1 MNITSTYKENGITVK
16 VLKGCEYKP
25 RPARSTVESPKSKYA
40 SNLQQ
45 VKIMNWCNAGN
56 IKRPRRTALSELS
69 GISLMR
75 VRGSI
80 TTGRGARMLLSE
92 YKIYLSLM
100 PVIEEM
106 EKREGVK
113 T

>member
-25 RPARSTVESPKSKYA
+25 RPARSTVESPKARFA

-45 VKIMNWCNAGN
+45 NRIMNWCDAGN
-56 IKRPRRTALSELS
+56 IKKPRRTSLSELS
-69 GISLMR
+69 GISLNR
-75 VRGSI
+75 VRTCI
-80 TTGRGARMLLSE
+80 TTGRCARLTVKE
-92 YKIYLSLM
+92 YNVFMELI

-106 EKREGVK
+106 ERKEGFAA
-113 T
+113 